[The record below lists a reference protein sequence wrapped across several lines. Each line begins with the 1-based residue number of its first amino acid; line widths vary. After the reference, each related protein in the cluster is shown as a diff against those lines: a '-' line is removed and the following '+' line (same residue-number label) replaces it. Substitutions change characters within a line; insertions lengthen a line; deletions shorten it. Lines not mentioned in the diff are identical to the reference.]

1 MELRFHVL
9 IYRETFLN
17 YFPIHLT
24 MKRDL
29 FAEMILDFQE
39 RGVPE
44 AVERDLE
51 IEMVNGKATTIVGP
65 RRAGKTY
72 FLFTVMKNLMRN
84 MEKTRIVYMD
94 FEDDRLLPLTLD
106 DMRTMMDVY
115 YEIYPENKSKKV
127 YLFLDEVQNVPR
139 WELFVR
145 RVMDKEN
152 VQVFLTGS
160 SSRLLSGEI
169 ATALRGRS
177 ITYHIFPFSF
187 REFLRVRGIEV
198 KKYLSSG
205 DRARIMHGLNEYMR
219 FGGFPEI
226 VMSEREETKL
236 RILKEY
242 VDTMLMRDVV
252 ERYGIKNIRVLRIL
266 FNSLISSFSS
276 TFSVNRFSNRLR
288 SQGIR
293 ISKNTLYEYMVYLED
308 AFGVFLIRR
317 FSYSLM
323 KVEQSLPKVYPIDVG
338 YLRLYSTSFS
348 ANTGRLMETIVAL
361 ELMRRKYSN
370 PRIGIFYWK
379 NGGEV
384 DFVVK
389 EGEKVRELI
398 QVTYASGKDEID
410 KRELRAMERA
420 AEELRCKRK
429 TVITWDYEEDGEVR
443 FVPLW
448 KWLLS

>member
-1 MELRFHVL
+1 
-9 IYRETFLN
+9 
-17 YFPIHLT
+17 

-443 FVPLW
+443 FVSLW
-448 KWLLS
+448 KWLLQR

>member
-1 MELRFHVL
+1 
-9 IYRETFLN
+9 
-17 YFPIHLT
+17 

-29 FAEMILDFQE
+29 FAEMILDFHE

-72 FLFTVMKNLMRN
+72 FLFTVMKNLMRAL
-84 MEKTRIVYMD
+84 EKTRIVYMD

-115 YEIYPENKSKKV
+115 YEIYPENKSKRV
-127 YLFLDEVQNVPR
+127 YLFLDEVQNVPG

-187 REFLRVRGIEV
+187 REFLRVRGIGV

-205 DRARIMHGLNEYMR
+205 DRVRIMHGLNEYMR

-276 TFSVNRFSNRLR
+276 TFSVNRFSNRLH

-293 ISKNTLYEYMVYLED
+293 ISKNTLYEYMGYLED

-370 PRIGIFYWK
+370 PSTGIFYWK

-410 KRELRAMERA
+410 RRELRALDKA
-420 AEELRCKRK
+420 GEELRCRNK
-429 TVITWDYEEDGEVR
+429 TVITWDYEEEGEVK
-443 FVPLW
+443 FIPLW
-448 KWLLS
+448 RWLLERNV